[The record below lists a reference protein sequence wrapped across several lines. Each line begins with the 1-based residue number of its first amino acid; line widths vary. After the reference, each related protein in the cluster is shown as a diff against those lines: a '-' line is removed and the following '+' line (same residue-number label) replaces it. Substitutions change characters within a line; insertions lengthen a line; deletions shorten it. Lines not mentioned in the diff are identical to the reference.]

1 MSRRNTAQR
10 LIAVLLAVVVLSF
23 AFEVASHW
31 HRGSYDD
38 QQCQLCHFAHSI
50 SVDLSHGTV
59 LPAPSAA
66 HTEVAVAWTDPQLE
80 FVFNQLSSRA
90 PPASLNS

>member
-1 MSRRNTAQR
+1 MSRKTTAQR
-10 LIAVLLAVVVLSF
+10 LISVLLAVVVLSF
-23 AFEVASHW
+23 AFQVASHW
-31 HRGSYDD
+31 HRDSYDD

-66 HTEVAVAWTDPQLE
+66 HTDVAVTWTDPQLE
-80 FVFNQLSSRA
+80 FVSHQLSPRA